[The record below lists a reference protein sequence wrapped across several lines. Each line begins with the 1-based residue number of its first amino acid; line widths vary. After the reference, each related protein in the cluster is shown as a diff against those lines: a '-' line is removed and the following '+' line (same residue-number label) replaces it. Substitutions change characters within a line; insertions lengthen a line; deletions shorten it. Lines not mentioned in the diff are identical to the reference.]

1 MIRLENIHFQTGDF
15 AFSDLNL
22 CVPTGAYGILMGKT
36 GGGKTT
42 LLELVCGLRQPHS
55 GRIWI
60 GDKDVTFLPPGNRG
74 LGYVPQ
80 DGALFPTLTVREQLG
95 FALSI
100 RKRPASEIEARVTE
114 LATAIGITS
123 LLNRLPEGL
132 SGGEKQR
139 VALGRALAANPA
151 VLLLDEPL
159 SALDEETR
167 AELMPLLKRIQ
178 RKAGVTVLHVTHHR
192 LEAEH
197 LADAIFHL
205 ENNRIAEAPNHG

>member
-1 MIRLENIHFQTGDF
+1 MIRLEHIHFQTGDF
-15 AFSDLNL
+15 SFSDLNL
-22 CVPTGAYGILMGKT
+22 CVPAGAYGILMGKT

-60 GDKDVTFLPPGNRG
+60 GDTDVTLLPPGQRG

-114 LATAIGITS
+114 LASAIGITS
-123 LLNRLPEGL
+123 LLHRLPEGL
-132 SGGEKQR
+132 SGGERQR
-139 VALGRALAANPA
+139 VALGRALAAKPA

-167 AELMPLLKRIQ
+167 GELIPLLKTIQ
-178 RKAGVTVLHVTHHR
+178 RNTGVTVLHVTHQR
-192 LEAEH
+192 READC
-197 LADAIFHL
+197 LADVIFHL
-205 ENNRIAEAPNHG
+205 ENNRIKEAPTHG